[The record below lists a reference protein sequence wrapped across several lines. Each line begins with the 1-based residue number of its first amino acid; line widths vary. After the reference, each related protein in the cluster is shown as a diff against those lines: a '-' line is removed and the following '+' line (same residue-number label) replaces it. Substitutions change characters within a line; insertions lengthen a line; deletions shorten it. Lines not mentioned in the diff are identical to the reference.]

1 MDRQRWRSS
10 ALVRIPDSSRAS
22 REVRKKAIS
31 DIARRLRSASSLF
44 RQEQLAGENIDEV
57 HLADDDKPLDW
68 NRRAARL
75 PTLTSLQLLL
85 RATVADDAEPTRLPI
100 SGVGATGT

>member
-1 MDRQRWRSS
+1 MISVLIERPFAGPRDLS
-10 ALVRIPDSSRAS
+10 
-22 REVRKKAIS
+22 KAY
-31 DIARRLRSASSLF
+31 
-44 RQEQLAGENIDEV
+44 
-57 HLADDDKPLDW
+57 
-68 NRRAARL
+68 RRAARL

>member
-1 MDRQRWRSS
+1 M
-10 ALVRIPDSSRAS
+10 RIPDSSRAS

>member
-1 MDRQRWRSS
+1 MS
-10 ALVRIPDSSRAS
+10 
-22 REVRKKAIS
+22 EKKPAQLYAAPPSWGRHPKTFTIS

-57 HLADDDKPLDW
+57 HLSDDDKPVDW
-68 NRRAARL
+68 NRRAACL

-85 RATVADDAEPTRLPI
+85 RAAVADDAEPTRLPI